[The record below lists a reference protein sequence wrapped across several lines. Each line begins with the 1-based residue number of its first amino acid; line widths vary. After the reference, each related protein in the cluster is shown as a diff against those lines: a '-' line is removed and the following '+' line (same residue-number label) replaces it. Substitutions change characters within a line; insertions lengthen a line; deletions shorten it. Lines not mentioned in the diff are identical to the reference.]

1 MNTLAKIGSVT
12 CIAITMIGCAT
23 SSGEKGGMSDADAI
37 AMVIDKWE
45 AGIKAEDI
53 SLSIDHYSDNYEDA
67 ESGNKA
73 EYIERITS
81 IIEQGF
87 LKGAEIDRGDAD
99 VLIKNN
105 DEATYGPIDL
115 ATDVGGWTVDI
126 MLKKEAGSWKIISS
140 EVY

>member
-1 MNTLAKIGSVT
+1 MNILAKIGSVT